1 VPEKHI
7 VTASK
12 MSLNGKP
19 IVVMLTTFEFLP
31 AGTGTNLTLT
41 HQGTFL
47 DWPDGPQMLEAGWR
61 SLLDRVT
68 KELAQ

>member
-1 VPEKHI
+1 MPEKHI
-7 VTASK
+7 VMSSK

-19 IVVMLTTFEFLP
+19 IVVMLTTLEFLP
-31 AGTGTNLTLT
+31 AATGTDFTLT
-41 HQGTFL
+41 HQGAFL

-61 SLLDRVT
+61 TLLDRVE